1 MTPSMNIEQARFNMI
16 EQQIRPWEVLDA
28 GVLALLSVVK
38 REDFCPPALRALAF
52 VDMDIPLHAD
62 TEAAT
67 RAGQMMLAPKLEA
80 RLLQGLA
87 LQKTDTVLE
96 IGTGSGHMAALLA
109 HSGHHVTTLEIDPT
123 LAKMARNNLHRAGV
137 YNVDVLQA
145 DGAKPL
151 PADAMFDVILL
162 SGAVA
167 VVPAELLARLQPGG
181 RLAAIVGQEPMMR
194 ATFATRRGE
203 GGFHTEQP
211 WDTVA
216 PKLLNFAEPSR
227 FNF

>member
-1 MTPSMNIEQARFNMI
+1 MNIEQARFNMI

-38 REDFCPPALRALAF
+38 RESFCPPALRALAF
-52 VDMDIPLHAD
+52 VDMDIPLQTD
-62 TEAAT
+62 TEAAHRT
-67 RAGQMMLAPKLEA
+67 GQVMLAPKVEA

-87 LQKTDTVLE
+87 VKKTDAILE

-109 HSGHHVTTLEIDPT
+109 HSGHHVTTLEIDPA
-123 LAKMARNNLHRAGV
+123 LAAQARSNLHRAGV

-145 DGAKPL
+145 DGAQPML
-151 PADAMFDVILL
+151 ADAMFDVIVL

-167 VVPAELLARLQPGG
+167 EVPAELLARLQPGG
-181 RLAAIVGQEPMMR
+181 RLAAIVGQEPVMR
-194 ATFATRRGE
+194 ATFVTRRAE